1 MGTSFPHDWYIPPS
15 SPGSGM
21 HTWTGATVAPRHDEM
36 TNGMNV
42 EWEILQEKHRKNM
55 EKPWW
60 KPGFPEDVSHESSHS
75 LRQSHKKC

>member
-1 MGTSFPHDWYIPPS
+1 
-15 SPGSGM
+15 M

-55 EKPWW
+55 EKPW
-60 KPGFPEDVSHESSHS
+60 
-75 LRQSHKKC
+75 